1 LQVKEANK
9 ERKKK
14 KSGIF
19 FFFGLNNPNKKLY
32 MIDGKVMEVEEGFLN
47 GKESKRIERI

>member
-1 LQVKEANK
+1 
-9 ERKKK
+9 
-14 KSGIF
+14 
-19 FFFGLNNPNKKLY
+19 